1 MEDTYLKHP
10 PGSAC
15 TMCGSVAVAD
25 VVGNHL
31 CAEHAIEA
39 IEATTGLPAEET
51 TTARM

>member
-15 TMCGSVAVAD
+15 TMCGGVAVAD
-25 VVGNHL
+25 VVGNYL

-39 IEATTGLPAEET
+39 INAGAGLPAEET